1 MARVNGISEGEAT
14 QEVKALFH
22 SQRALFGDVLNT
34 TPIFASRPTIM
45 AGSTALDAG
54 IDASGQI
61 KPPLKYLVHTK
72 NCLDQPLPLL
82 NRHQCV
88 QGGARQRISGEVRTP

>member
-1 MARVNGISEGEAT
+1 MARVNGISEGETT
-14 QEVKALFH
+14 QEVKALFD
-22 SQRALFGDVLNT
+22 SQRELFGNALNT
-34 TPIFASRPTIM
+34 TPIFALRPTIM

-61 KPPLKYLVHTK
+61 KPPLKYLVYTK
-72 NCLDQPLPLL
+72 NCLDQRLPLL

>member
-22 SQRALFGDVLNT
+22 SQRELFGNALNT
-34 TPIFASRPTIM
+34 TPIFALRPTIM

-61 KPPLKYLVHTK
+61 KPPLKYLVYTK
-72 NCLDQPLPLL
+72 NCLDQRLPLL

-88 QGGARQRISGEVRTP
+88 QGGAR